1 MNQSKNFIL
10 VFFILL
16 SVLLVLSGC
25 NTPASEKIIG
35 KWSGETEK
43 NKTIVKEK
51 AETSMEQEMMYEMY
65 SAIKLEFTKDTLK
78 TTMGDF
84 EAIMSYKV
92 LSESKNDLTIQTEDG
107 EQMVFSINGDNEIL
121 ILDEKNNM
129 YMVKV
134 L

>member
-25 NTPASEKIIG
+25 NTPASERIIG

-43 NKTIVKEK
+43 NITIVKEK

>member
-121 ILDEKNNM
+121 ILDEKNHM

>member
-35 KWSGETEK
+35 KWSGATEK
-43 NKTIVKEK
+43 NKSIIKEK
-51 AETSMEQEMMYEMY
+51 AETSMEQEMVYEMY
-65 SAIKLEFTKDTLK
+65 SAIKLEFTKDQVK
-78 TTMGDF
+78 TTIGDL
-84 EAIMSYKV
+84 EIIMSYKV
-92 LSESKNDLTIQTEDG
+92 LSESKNDLTLQTEDG
-107 EQMVFSINGDNEIL
+107 EQLVISFNGDNEIL
-121 ILDEKNNM
+121 ILDEKSNM